1 MIAKDVLLHQALDL
15 PPSQRARLAQVLLD
29 SLEANEEIDSAWDE
43 EIRLRLDG
51 LREDSATLVSSED
64 LLQSLRP

>member
-29 SLEANEEIDSAWDE
+29 SLEANEEIDSAWDA
-43 EIRLRLDG
+43 EIRRRLDG
-51 LREDSATLVSSED
+51 LREGSATLVSSED